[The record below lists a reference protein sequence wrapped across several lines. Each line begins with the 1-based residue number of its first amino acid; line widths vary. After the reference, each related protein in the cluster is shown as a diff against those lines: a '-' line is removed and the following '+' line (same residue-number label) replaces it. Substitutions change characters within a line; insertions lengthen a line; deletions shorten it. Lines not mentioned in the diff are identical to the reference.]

1 MLWIP
6 AEATD
11 REETRVGA
19 QKSLLKTKQKGTLAH
34 DCLLTASGKN

>member
-11 REETRVGA
+11 REETRAGA
-19 QKSLLKTKQKGTLAH
+19 QKSLLKTKQKE
-34 DCLLTASGKN
+34 DSGLQLSADGIR